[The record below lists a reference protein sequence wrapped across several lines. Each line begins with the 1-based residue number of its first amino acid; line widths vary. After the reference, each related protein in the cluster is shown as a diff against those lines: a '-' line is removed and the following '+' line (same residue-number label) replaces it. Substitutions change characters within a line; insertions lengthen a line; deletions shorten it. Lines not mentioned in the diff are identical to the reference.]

1 MKTNKEIVVVAQTVV
16 LKVYKN
22 TKSEEITFLI
32 SQ

>member
-1 MKTNKEIVVVAQTVV
+1 MKTKKEIVVAQTVV